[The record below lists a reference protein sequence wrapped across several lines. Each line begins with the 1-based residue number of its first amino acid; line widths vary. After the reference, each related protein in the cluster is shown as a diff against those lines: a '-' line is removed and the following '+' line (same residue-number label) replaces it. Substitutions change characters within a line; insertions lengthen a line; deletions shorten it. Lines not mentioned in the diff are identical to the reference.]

1 MELVEKI
8 EFNGPTFIWMR
19 PGLILLLNIND
30 IYFYYSLLIK
40 TNAMLARLLL
50 SSRAPLTSAR
60 RHAVC
65 YIVYVI
71 WSSLILFT
79 TCYSTIIIYAFHQ
92 NSALPE
98 TFVPSLSLI
107 IISIIMITLK
117 MILTRHC
124 NTLYSLTST
133 NVHNWML
140 GNMYIK
146 RYFLCYWKGPEV
158 Y

>member
-40 TNAMLARLLL
+40 TNAMPARPLL
-50 SSRAPLTSAR
+50 SSRAPVTSAR
-60 RHAVC
+60 RHAGC
-65 YIVYVI
+65 CIVYVI

-92 NSALPE
+92 NSAWPE
-98 TFVPSLSLI
+98 TSVPSLSLI
-107 IISIIMITLK
+107 IISINITRLLQFSGHVRF
-117 MILTRHC
+117 IIFASVN
-124 NTLYSLTST
+124 NTKDNRMGHENL
-133 NVHNWML
+133 ML
-140 GNMYIK
+140 IFSFNYVEIK
-146 RYFLCYWKGPEV
+146 
-158 Y
+158 